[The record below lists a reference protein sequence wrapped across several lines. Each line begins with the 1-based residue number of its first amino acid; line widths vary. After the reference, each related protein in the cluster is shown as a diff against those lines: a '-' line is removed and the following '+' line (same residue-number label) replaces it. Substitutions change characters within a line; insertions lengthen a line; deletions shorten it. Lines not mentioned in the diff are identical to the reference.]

1 MYFTRG
7 QAKYRTQEN
16 STEIEV
22 SKEGGEQPI
31 TQQGDT
37 GKKGGVSM
45 RNMESK
51 LAFAVLGIDLTE
63 SKSVRKVFEQ
73 QARTNIKKQVGS
85 KPWWCFTF
93 FETSSRNPS

>member
-22 SKEGGEQPI
+22 SKEGGEQTI

-37 GKKGGVSM
+37 GKKDGVTM
-45 RNMESK
+45 RNMGKK

-63 SKSVRKVFEQ
+63 SKSVRKVFE
-73 QARTNIKKQVGS
+73 
-85 KPWWCFTF
+85 P
-93 FETSSRNPS
+93 SRQGQI